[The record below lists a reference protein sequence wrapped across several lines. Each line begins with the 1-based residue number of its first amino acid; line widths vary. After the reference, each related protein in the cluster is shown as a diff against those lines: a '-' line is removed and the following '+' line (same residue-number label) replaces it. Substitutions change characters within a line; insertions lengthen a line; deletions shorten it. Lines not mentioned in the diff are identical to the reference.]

1 MATGQSNPVTGGSG
15 ASSADI
21 KRDIDRTRAEMDQTV
36 DALGNRLQPRHLID
50 DVLGWIRG
58 SVESTSSSS
67 TSIAGSGTAMKDAG
81 SKALDKLKQHP
92 LPAALIGAGV
102 VWMLLEGDDKS
113 RQRAAVRAGAWPPD
127 YTREGPPTH
136 AGSTVDARTGKPYDE
151 ATYGA
156 EYRGR
161 AGYPERDPVLPPTG
175 NAGQTGSSG
184 SGTSASGSSGA
195 VGSALSG
202 AASAVGSALQGAKEA
217 VTGAVGSASG
227 AVGSAVGSAGGHVGD
242 WAGSARGYT
251 ASGASAAGEY
261 VQQGYGRGRDALLE
275 ASEEYPLAVGVAA
288 LAVGVIAGL
297 VLPGTRREDELMG
310 EQSDQLKSAAKETG
324 EELLDRG
331 KDAASQVAQ
340 AAKNTAQAVVGE
352 ARGQDLSPGSLVEKV
367 KHVATAALQAGS
379 EAAQQEGISPAQ
391 LGEKAK
397 AVADKAKETAKDEAK
412 TTKDKLKGT

>member
-1 MATGQSNPVTGGSG
+1 MATGQGNTMNTPSAG

-36 DALGNRLQPRHLID
+36 DALGNRLQPRHLVD

-58 SVESTSSSS
+58 SVESTSSGSS
-67 TSIAGSGTAMKDAG
+67 SISGSGTAMKDAG

-92 LPAALIGAGV
+92 LPAALIGAGI

-113 RQRAAVRAGAWPPD
+113 RQRAGIKAGAWPLD
-127 YTREGPPTH
+127 YTPDGPPTH
-136 AGSTVDARTGKPYDE
+136 GGSTVDARTGKPYDE

-156 EYRGR
+156 EYRGQGGQGGQGAR
-161 AGYPERDPVLPPTG
+161 PSVLPPTG
-175 NAGQTGSSG
+175 GGSESSSSG
-184 SGTSASGSSGA
+184 GS

-202 AASAVGSALQGAKEA
+202 AAGAVGSALQGAKDA
-217 VTGAVGSASG
+217 VTGAVSG
-227 AVGSAVGSAGGHVGD
+227 AVGSAGGALGSARGQVGD

-251 ASGASAAGEY
+251 SSGASAAGQY
-261 VQQGYGRGRDALLE
+261 ARQGYGYGRDAFRE

-288 LAVGVIAGL
+288 LAAGVIAGL

-310 EQSDQLKSAAKETG
+310 EQSDQLKSTAMETG
-324 EELLDRG
+324 QDLLERG

-340 AAKNTAQAVVGE
+340 AASNTAQAVVGE
-352 ARGQDLSPGSLVEKV
+352 ARGQDLSPGSLADKV

-379 EAAQQEGISPAQ
+379 EAAKQEGISPAQ

-397 AVADKAKETAKDEAK
+397 AVADKAKEVAKDEAQS
-412 TTKDKLKGT
+412 TKDKIKQK